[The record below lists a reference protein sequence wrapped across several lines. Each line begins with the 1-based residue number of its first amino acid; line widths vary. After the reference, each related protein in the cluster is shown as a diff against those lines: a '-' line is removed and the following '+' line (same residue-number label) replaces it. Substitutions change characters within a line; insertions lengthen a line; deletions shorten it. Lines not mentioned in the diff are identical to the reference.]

1 MKFDPAIDLKSEYYH
16 HKVSERTN
24 TSKDNK
30 TDKIKTSSELKRKNM
45 QKKSHTVSHRHVV
58 NDGKTNSILNK
69 VDNANKQLN
78 KSKCSC
84 LDKLDNKVYPRMK

>member
-1 MKFDPAIDLKSEYYH
+1 MNTIIIKFQRELTL
-16 HKVSERTN
+16 V
-24 TSKDNK
+24 
-30 TDKIKTSSELKRKNM
+30 KITKLTKKTSSELKRKNM